1 MKQVFFTIL
10 ALLSFAFIAQAQESF
25 YGTTD
30 VKFFRAERDKEFRI
44 RSNSPLLYEDFTKFQ
59 GLNYYAIDDNFKVKA
74 KFTKTPDEKYFLMP
88 TSSGYTAKYLKAG
101 ILTFKIG
108 EQELTL
114 AAYQNEKVETD
125 AKWREKYGGAY
136 FVPFKDLTNSKETY
150 SGGRY
155 IYLKIPEADEA
166 ILDFNL
172 AFNPSCAY
180 GDTQFSCP
188 IPPKENFLKAEIK
201 AGEKVYEYFGKKH

>member
-1 MKQVFFTIL
+1 MKYFILTIL
-10 ALLSFAFIAQAQESF
+10 ILLSFTFFAQAQESF

-30 VKFFRAERDKEFRI
+30 VKFFREERDKEFKVRA
-44 RSNSPLLYEDFTKFQ
+44 SSPLLYQDFEKFQ
-59 GLNYYAIDDNFKVKA
+59 GLNYYAIDAQFKVKA

-88 TSSGYTAKYLKAG
+88 TSSGYTAKYLKVG
-101 ILTFKIG
+101 VLTFKIG

-125 AKWREKYGGAY
+125 KKWRERYGGAY
-136 FVPFKDLTNSKETY
+136 FVPFKDLTNSTETY

-201 AGEKVYEYFGKKH
+201 AGEKIYEYFGKKH